1 MQYTGIEPKS
11 PSSGFFTHKLAAAV
25 KNKDRFSERGNKM
38 EKKAAA
44 AGAFCGILNGLFGSG
59 GGMVA
64 VPALQK
70 IGLSQKEAHAT
81 SVAVMAA
88 LSAASAALYAAN
100 GRFLLSEALPFLLPG
115 IWGGIF
121 GALVF
126 RQTPPILLKNLFGGL
141 IIFAALRMLF
151 RAVTG

>member
-1 MQYTGIEPKS
+1 MKEGK
-11 PSSGFFTHKLAAAV
+11 GL
-25 KNKDRFSERGNKM
+25 

-44 AGAFCGILNGLFGSG
+44 AGSLCGILNGLFGSG

-70 IGLSQKEAHAT
+70 AGLSQKEAHAT
-81 SVAVMAA
+81 SVFVMAA

-100 GRFLLSEALPFLLPG
+100 GRFSLADAAPFLLPG
-115 IWGGIF
+115 ILGGVF
-121 GALVF
+121 GALFFKKAPSV
-126 RQTPPILLKNLFGGL
+126 LLKKLFGGL
-141 IIFAALRMLF
+141 LIFAALRMLV

>member
-1 MQYTGIEPKS
+1 
-11 PSSGFFTHKLAAAV
+11 
-25 KNKDRFSERGNKM
+25 
-38 EKKAAA
+38 
-44 AGAFCGILNGLFGSG
+44 
-59 GGMVA
+59 MVA

-70 IGLSQKEAHAT
+70 IGLPQKEAHAT

-115 IWGGIF
+115 ILGGIF
-121 GALVF
+121 GALFF
-126 RQTPPILLKNLFGGL
+126 RKTPPVLLKKLFGGL